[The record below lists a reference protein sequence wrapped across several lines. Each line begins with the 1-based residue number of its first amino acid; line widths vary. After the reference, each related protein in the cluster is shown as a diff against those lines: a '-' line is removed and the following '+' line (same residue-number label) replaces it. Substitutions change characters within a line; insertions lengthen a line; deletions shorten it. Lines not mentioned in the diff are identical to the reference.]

1 MKKIIRSIQFMI
13 MGILQLSMMFIEKFY
28 SLYIIGIGIIMIG
41 TFLAALL
48 GTNMWHV
55 FGRVMLNGLLI
66 YLSIRLF
73 EILGNWIS
81 NLFGLILNEKEEN
94 KKIFEDYEKWFY
106 ERYNQY
112 SGEHTEYFEY
122 SENYSQV
129 DSVVQKYEEY
139 LKYLGIS
146 PDAKVT
152 SDLIKKAYKI
162 KMKEVHPDRNKDR
175 DTTDETAKINE
186 IREFLEMNLEYYLMK
201 RGM

>member
-94 KKIFEDYEKWFY
+94 KKIFEDYEK
-106 ERYNQY
+106 
-112 SGEHTEYFEY
+112 
-122 SENYSQV
+122 
-129 DSVVQKYEEY
+129 
-139 LKYLGIS
+139 
-146 PDAKVT
+146 
-152 SDLIKKAYKI
+152 
-162 KMKEVHPDRNKDR
+162 
-175 DTTDETAKINE
+175 
-186 IREFLEMNLEYYLMK
+186 
-201 RGM
+201 